1 MSKRHEPDRE
11 YTGAEQQ
18 QSFLKR
24 RYQAFADRSR
34 DPGDVLTWAV
44 VLGALICS
52 LLIVCVAVADLRNLV
67 LPTLFAIVLWVI
79 VVSRFGRVNVAAI
92 LWGASTADSERVP
105 NPAFVY
111 FPTLALAIVC
121 LVAVVIDAG
130 TGWGFGWFGLALG
143 IASFCYCVMFAR
155 SWSHR

>member
-11 YTGAEQQ
+11 YTEAEQQ
-18 QSFLKR
+18 QSFLNR

-34 DPGDVLTWAV
+34 DPGDAVTWAV

-67 LPTLFAIVLWVI
+67 LLTLFTTVLWVT
-79 VVSRFGRVNVAAI
+79 VVSYFGRVNVAAI
-92 LWGASTADSERVP
+92 LWGDSTSDSQRAP
-105 NPAFVY
+105 NPAFVH

-121 LVAVVIDAG
+121 LVAVVIDAI
-130 TGWGFGWFGLALG
+130 TGWDFGWFGLALG
-143 IASFCYCVMFAR
+143 IASFCYCVVFAR
-155 SWSHR
+155 SWLHR